1 MSTVAGLGLSPDL
14 TSKWTFLYFSFLA
27 RKMQISSYHMAVLS
41 KPNECLSAERGGR
54 ASTAPAVTYR
64 QCCLCLIAGHPPPDS
79 PAV

>member
-41 KPNECLSAERGGR
+41 KPNECLSAERGGG
-54 ASTAPAVTYR
+54 PP
-64 QCCLCLIAGHPPPDS
+64 QHPLSLTDS
-79 PAV
+79 AAFV